1 MKLPAEF
8 YRLPYRFDVD
18 RLVEEVAGIPEKC
31 WIPHPDHHRGN
42 TALPLISLHGEDN
55 DLFHGPMKV
64 TPHLARL
71 EYTQQVM
78 ASLGEVFG
86 RSRLMR
92 LASGCEV
99 PLHTDT
105 NYHWYN
111 RVRIHVPI
119 STTPEVIFHCGDKKT
134 HMAAGECWIFDTW
147 RQHRV
152 TNDSDETR
160 VHLVFDTA
168 GSSRFWDTVALSE
181 RPCDADGAAQVEDQ
195 FIAYEPGRHVQILT
209 EKYNATPVKSP
220 GEIDGLIADLILD
233 YEADAANDRAVCTE
247 YTRHLNRFAR
257 DWRMLFSLYGYES
270 AGIEQ
275 YSGLIHAAAESL
287 QCVPVSLKVASNQQ
301 DVRSVFFDRVL
312 GAALEPDRLG
322 DYVPQLSSKPR
333 TRRLPAAAEAGGR
346 KIGRNEPCPCGS
358 GKKYKHCHG

>member
-8 YRLPYRFDVD
+8 YRLPYRYDVD
-18 RLVEEVAGIPEKC
+18 RLVEELAGIPEDS
-31 WIPHPDHHRGN
+31 WIPHPDHHVGN
-42 TALPLISLHGEDN
+42 TALPLVSLHGEDN
-55 DLFHGPMKV
+55 DLFHGPMKT

-71 EYTQQVM
+71 EYVQQVI
-78 ASLGEVFG
+78 ASLGEVYG

-92 LASGCEV
+92 LAPGCEV

-119 STTPEVIFHCGDKKT
+119 TTTPEVMFHCGEKVT
-134 HMAAGECWIFDTW
+134 HMAAGECWIFDAW

-152 TNDSDETR
+152 TNNSDQTR

-168 GSSRFWDTVALSE
+168 GSSRFWDTVARSE
-181 RPCDADGAAQVEDQ
+181 RPCDANGSAVVDDQ
-195 FIAYEPGRHVQILT
+195 FIAYKPGRRVQILT

-220 GEIDGLIADLILD
+220 GEVDGLIADLIID
-233 YEADAANDRAVCTE
+233 YEADVANERVVCSE
-247 YTRHLNRFAR
+247 YTRQLKRFAR

-275 YSGLIHAAAESL
+275 YSGLINATAESL
-287 QCVPVSLKVASNQQ
+287 RSVKENLKVASNQQ
-301 DVRSVFFDRVL
+301 DVRTVFFGRVL
-312 GAALEPDRLG
+312 DAALEPDRMV
-322 DYVPQLSSKPR
+322 DYAPRFESHAPAQPQPATDHASG
-333 TRRLPAAAEAGGR
+333 RRV
-346 KIGRNEPCPCGS
+346 GRNEPCPCGS
-358 GKKYKHCHG
+358 GKKFKHCHG

>member
-18 RLVEEVAGIPEKC
+18 RLVQEVAGIPERN
-31 WIPHPDHHRGN
+31 WMPHPDRHRGN
-42 TALPLISLHGEDN
+42 AALPLISLHGEDN
-55 DLFHGPMKV
+55 DLFHGPMKT

-71 EYTQQVM
+71 EYIQQVI
-78 ASLGEVFG
+78 ASLGEVYG

-92 LASGCEV
+92 LAPGCEV

-119 STTPEVIFHCGDKKT
+119 TTTPEVIFHCGDKNT
-134 HMAAGECWIFDTW
+134 HMAAGECWIFDAW

-152 TNDSDETR
+152 VNSSDKTR

-168 GSSRFWDTVALSE
+168 GSSRFWDMVAQSE
-181 RPCDADGAAQVEDQ
+181 RPCDADGAAVADDQ
-195 FIAYEPGRHVQILT
+195 AIAYQPGKRVQILT
-209 EKYNATPVKSP
+209 EKYNVTPVKSP

-233 YEADAANDRAVCTE
+233 YEAEAANDRIVCME
-247 YTRHLNRFAR
+247 YTRQLNRFAQ

-270 AGIEQ
+270 GGIEQ
-275 YSGLIHAAAESL
+275 YSGLIQAVAESL
-287 QCVPVSLKVASNQQ
+287 RRVAVSLKVASNQQ
-301 DVRSVFFDRVL
+301 DVRSVFFGRVFD
-312 GAALEPDRLG
+312 AALEPDRLD
-322 DYVPQLSSKPR
+322 DYLAGLERNPR
-333 TRRLPAAAEAGGR
+333 AQRQPAAAEVEGR
-346 KIGRNEPCPCGS
+346 KIGRNELCPCGS